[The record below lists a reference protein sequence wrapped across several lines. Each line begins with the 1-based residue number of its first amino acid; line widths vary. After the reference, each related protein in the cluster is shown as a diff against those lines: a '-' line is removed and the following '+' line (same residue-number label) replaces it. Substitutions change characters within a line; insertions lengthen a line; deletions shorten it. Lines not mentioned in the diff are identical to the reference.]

1 MGWAGATDEERPRVA
16 ARGLRMLRVG
26 PASPAGAARVV
37 RAAKTGSAGTLRKLY
52 GTPGE
57 RVPDLLQTRTAG
69 AAREIHPDVH

>member
-1 MGWAGATDEERPRVA
+1 M
-16 ARGLRMLRVG
+16 RVG